1 MGTSLTKSRVM
12 RENVAIREKW
22 LKMPQFG
29 WTRGME
35 NMYYAQWCLSVI
47 GVPSSHQLFMI
58 MSLFPRPAF
67 DRPKVIWWKG
77 FGKLRSRVRRM
88 MMTRGLIAV
97 TTCDQERGAR
107 DQMMTLSLG
116 PSDGQGEQRRERE
129 RSQFGEKSVPEFPG
143 LSRVSPPWAPN
154 LTSTTGSCFRSL
166 VEQLT
171 HGSHQH
177 TVTHLL
183 SALSIRSSI
192 GQNVL
197 YKNTR
202 RMPCKWSRKALKR
215 VRMILPESLQWSQ
228 TLFLILTRASC
239 APSSRHP
246 QSAWLTAQSWP
257 DFFSRLLRRSPHH
270 SRELPEQFERSLKS
284 RSYPLIS
291 PAHSSLRPNG
301 RHHETRDCFWKYYD
315 LCLRVSP
322 KLQTDCM

>member
-1 MGTSLTKSRVM
+1 MTENAPIWLDPGHGKYVLCSVM
-12 RENVAIREKW
+12 
-22 LKMPQFG
+22 
-29 WTRGME
+29 
-35 NMYYAQWCLSVI
+35 SVSYRSPEFSSTFHDHVI
-47 GVPSSHQLFMI
+47 ISPSSFWQAQGDLMKRIWQTEISCAAHDDDTRLDCGDHMWPGERSQGPDDDTG
-58 MSLFPRPAF
+58 PRT
-67 DRPKVIWWKG
+67 IWWPGRAK
-77 FGKLRSRVRRM
+77 
-88 MMTRGLIAV
+88 
-97 TTCDQERGAR
+97 E
-107 DQMMTLSLG
+107 
-116 PSDGQGEQRRERE
+116 RERE
-129 RSQFGEKSVPEFPG
+129 GSQFGEKSVPEFPG

-171 HGSHQH
+171 PGSHQH
-177 TVTHLL
+177 QVIL

-192 GQNVL
+192 GQNVV

-246 QSAWLTAQSWP
+246 QCAWLTTQSSP

-315 LCLRVSP
+315 LCLRVSLQ
-322 KLQTDCM
+322 LQTDCM